1 MSIYNTPP
9 FSTPYDSFDR
19 NHEYPYWQDS
29 LIIIPV
35 TYNPTKISAFIQHT
49 IKYARSIK
57 KLSKLETLNCNPP
70 SSNILVRNYLNSGKT
85 VICTTSLNET
95 LPVGRIKSLCNLAL
109 GKKGGIVRE
118 GHSIYDPGCYN
129 VAIIC
134 LDDLEDCELLVPGLI
149 NEYNGEKEVDEER
162 GDGRYLFGV
171 DIFIR

>member
-9 FSTPYDSFDR
+9 FSSSYDSFDR

-29 LIIIPV
+29 LILIPIAH
-35 TYNPTKISAFIQHT
+35 NSLKISLFSLQTHQ
-49 IKYARSIK
+49 YAKSIG

-85 VICTTSLNET
+85 VICTTGVNET

-109 GKKGGIVRE
+109 GKKGDIVRE
-118 GHSIYDPGCYN
+118 GHSIYDLGCYN

-134 LDDLEDCELLVPGLI
+134 LDRLEDCELLVPGLI
-149 NEYNGEKEVDEER
+149 NEYSRKEDVDEER

-171 DIFIR
+171 DVILR